1 LGATLG
7 ESAAET
13 KARVDEAKKTANDLS
28 GLVRKKKAAS
38 PAAAAPTADA
48 PAPSTSNGKRK
59 ADDEELENGDA
70 KKAKTEEVA
79 A

>member
-1 LGATLG
+1 M
-7 ESAAET
+7 
-13 KARVDEAKKTANDLS
+13 DEAKKTANDLS

-38 PAAAAPTADA
+38 PVAEA

-59 ADDEELENGDA
+59 ANDEELENGDA
-70 KKAKTEEVA
+70 KKAKTEETVVA